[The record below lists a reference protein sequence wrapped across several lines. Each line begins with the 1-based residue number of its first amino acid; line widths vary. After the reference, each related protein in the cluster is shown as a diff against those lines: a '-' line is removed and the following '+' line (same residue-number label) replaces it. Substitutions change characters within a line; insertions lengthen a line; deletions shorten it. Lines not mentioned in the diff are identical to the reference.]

1 MRHVALFALLLPS
14 TAFADQI
21 LATSHITTVT
31 VYPMGAQ
38 ITREVSFTA
47 PAGAHELLITDL
59 PAETQAELLRMS
71 SDTASLGAFAL
82 RSDRLPPRD
91 LADSPERTAAK
102 AAVDAAESNLHA
114 AQATIDAI
122 NARVEA
128 ADAQAGF
135 LRGVKGTGDA
145 ITAEGLKTIAAMI
158 GTEVLA
164 ARQTALAAATDLP
177 AAQKT
182 LDDAQEALT
191 KAQDALAALSQA
203 DTDYVA
209 LSVAVDLPAA
219 GEARLTV
226 TNFTSEANWQPVYD
240 AKFTRKP
247 EPSLTLDRGILV
259 SQYSGEDW
267 VGVDLTLSTA
277 QPSAQA
283 EPSQLW
289 PNLRRIED
297 EQPEAKADDS
307 MGNGIAE
314 MVMEPAVVTESS
326 MIGAII
332 GALAGLQGDVVVY
345 HYPTPVDIATDV
357 ENLRLALD
365 EMKYTPEIT
374 AIAVPRQDQ
383 TAFFNARFSNDSAEI
398 LLPGTAYLYREG
410 ELVGSTA
417 LGTLAPGAKTDI
429 GFGAIEGLR
438 LTRDMPQRAEGDR
451 GIFTSSTQIEEK
463 AVLKV
468 ENLTTE
474 SWPVRL
480 LDQVPYSEQED
491 LTITYTANPKPSETD
506 VDGQR
511 GILAWEFELPAG
523 ETKEVELNHV
533 LSWPAGKVLQ

>member
-1 MRHVALFALLLPS
+1 MRRVALFALLLPG

-21 LATSHITTVT
+21 LATSHITAVT
-31 VYPMGAQ
+31 VYPIGAQ

-47 PAGAHELLITDL
+47 PAGPHELLITDL
-59 PAETQAELLRMS
+59 PAETQPELLRLS
-71 SDTASLGAFAL
+71 SDSASLGAFAL
-82 RSDRLPPRD
+82 RTDRLPPRD
-91 LADSPERTAAK
+91 LAESPERTAAK
-102 AAVDAAESNLHA
+102 AAVDAAEAGLRA
-114 AQATIDAI
+114 TQAKIDAI

-135 LRGVKGTGDA
+135 LRGVKSTGDA
-145 ITAEGLKTIAAMI
+145 ITADGLKTIAAMI

-164 ARQTALAAATDLP
+164 ARQTALAAAADLP
-177 AAQKT
+177 AAQQA
-182 LDDAQEALT
+182 LADAQEALT

-219 GEARLTV
+219 GEAHLTV
-226 TNFTSEANWQPVYD
+226 TNFTDQATWQPVYD
-240 AKFTRKP
+240 AKLTRKP

-289 PNLRRIED
+289 PYLRRVED
-297 EQPEAKADDS
+297 EQPEAKADDA
-307 MGNGIAE
+307 MGYAPAE
-314 MVMEPAVVTESS
+314 AVMEPAVVVSESL
-326 MIGAII
+326 MI

-345 HYPTPVDIATDV
+345 RYPTPVDIATDV

-365 EMKYTPEIT
+365 EMKFIPEIT
-374 AIAVPRQDQ
+374 AIAVPRRDE

-410 ELVGSTA
+410 ELVGSTD
-417 LGTLAPGAKTDI
+417 LETLAPGAKTDI
-429 GFGAIEGLR
+429 GFGAIDGLR
-438 LTRDMPQRAEGDR
+438 LTRDMPQRAQGDR
-451 GIFTSSTQIEEK
+451 GVFTSSTQIEVK

-468 ENLTTE
+468 ENLSTE

-511 GILAWEFELPAG
+511 GILAWDFDLPPG
-523 ETKEVELNHV
+523 EVKEIELNHV